1 MNVTGSSLPLLRR
14 CSWWARPEVIA
25 PPQSPPTEAMLLGSA
40 VHAAIE
46 NSIRNDKSFEVSDEV
61 RDYLTTWA
69 NWWANNPLGK
79 GAWHPEVAYAYN
91 PKTDTARMLDVKQ
104 RAYKVEPGEIA
115 GTVDAVMLDVGH
127 ATIVDWKTGDDFQR
141 MTADAKDNWQLKLYA
156 LAVSRAHRVNTV
168 RVAIVRISDEVR
180 VTDYTLD
187 ELELDA
193 VAAEVAEMIGKVPGS
208 QPTPGHHC
216 VRCKA
221 VSICPTTERAT
232 EALVATVEKLPE
244 VTGPSVELVI
254 NRDNATALL
263 ARLRQVQAAC
273 ETIENALKVYATN
286 NDGITLASGKRWKKV
301 PQDRES
307 ITLDG
312 PEMASGLA
320 AIDAAGASDAVTVKT
335 TITKAAIEKALKAK
349 GYKGKEL
356 AMQIESVMS
365 DLRAAGCV
373 RSVTVDAWR
382 EV

>member
-79 GAWHPEVAYAYN
+79 GAWQPEVAYAYN
-91 PKTDTARMLDVKQ
+91 PKTDTARLLDVKQ

-273 ETIENALKVYATN
+273 ETMENALKVYATN

-356 AMQIESVMS
+356 AMQLESVMS

>member
-1 MNVTGSSLPLLRR
+1 VNVTGSSLPLLRR